1 MTRRKVYLL
10 LCCIVYS
17 IQSFAQIN
25 SNYPS
30 WIKQD
35 YNYIYFQDS
44 SDLKN
49 LCGLLGA
56 KGKRLTV
63 LHIGDSH
70 LQNEN
75 LPNQSRK
82 LFQAMQGDAGIGLIV
97 PFSTVK
103 SYDARFYKSTH
114 TGTWKYSKSYM
125 GKFDYPMGVR
135 GMTSYTNDSN
145 ATFKMAFSQNV
156 SSANNELV
164 VFRHD
169 NDSVFE
175 MDFFI
180 DDQPAK
186 VKYSDDEKVIYDVI
200 GGFSVLSY
208 KSRKTQS
215 HQKDITI
222 TGLIL
227 QDSLHRGGVWHNAG
241 VGAAPYRMVLSE
253 ELYEPQAK
261 YINADVVIIDLG
273 TNDFL
278 YYNRIEPD
286 LRQQIIKVIEKVKS
300 ANPNADIILTDAQ
313 EMKYKGKRTTI
324 ANQFSELMYNLSV
337 EFHTGFWSYYTV
349 SGGKNAWRFWD
360 AAKYTQGDGIH
371 LNGVGSELKGTMLFH
386 AIENSVSLIRNKHI
400 ASKPFEIIA
409 DSSLMQEVDTII
421 TDSLTTHK
429 INLDQQN
436 AKAVVKENKPTKTQ
450 KKDKTPSVYIVKKND
465 TLGGIALKT
474 KVPIAKLRKLNK
486 LNSDLIKPGQ
496 KLKLK

>member
-1 MTRRKVYLL
+1 MIRQKISLILYCLFF
-10 LCCIVYS
+10 S
-17 IQSFAQIN
+17 IKIFAQKD
-25 SNYPS
+25 SLYPS

-44 SDLKN
+44 SHLKN
-49 LCGLLGA
+49 ICRLMGN
-56 KGKRLTV
+56 KGKSLTV

-82 LFQAMQGDAGIGLIV
+82 LLQAIQGDAGIGLIV

-125 GKFDYPMGVR
+125 GKYEYPMGVR
-135 GMTSYTNDSN
+135 GMTSYTSDSN
-145 ATFKMAFSQNV
+145 ATFKISFSQSV

-175 MDFFI
+175 MEFYI
-180 DDQPAK
+180 DDQPALIK
-186 VKYSDDEKVIYDVI
+186 FHDNEKVIYNVV
-200 GGFSVLSY
+200 GGFSVLSL
-208 KSRKTQS
+208 KAKKTQA

-222 TGLIL
+222 TGMIL
-227 QDSLHRGGVWHNAG
+227 QDSLHRGGIWHNAG
-241 VGAAPYRMVLSE
+241 VGAAPYKMVLSE
-253 ELYEPQAK
+253 EIYEPQAK
-261 YINADVVIIDLG
+261 FINADVVIIDLG

-278 YYNRIEPD
+278 YYNRLEPE
-286 LRQQIIKVIEKVKS
+286 LRQQIIKVIEKVKY
-300 ANPNADIILTDAQ
+300 ANPTADIILTDAQ
-313 EMKYKGKRTTI
+313 EMKYKGKRTTV
-324 ANQFSELMYNLSV
+324 ANQFSEMIYNLSV
-337 EFHTGFWSYYTV
+337 QYNAGFWSYYTV

-371 LNGVGSELKGTMLFH
+371 LNGVGSELKGALLFH
-386 AIENSVSLIRNKHI
+386 AIENSVTLIKSNHV
-400 ASKPFEIIA
+400 ASKPFEITDSLISLEADSVAA
-409 DSSLMQEVDTII
+409 DSSITTNSDVIEQKEKLIVKQNKTIKNQK
-421 TDSLTTHK
+421 TEKSLS
-429 INLDQQN
+429 I
-436 AKAVVKENKPTKTQ
+436 
-450 KKDKTPSVYIVKKND
+450 YIVKKHD
-465 TLGGIALKT
+465 TLGAIALKT

-486 LNSDLIKPGQ
+486 LKSDLIKPGQ

>member
-1 MTRRKVYLL
+1 MIYKKTKLL
-10 LCCIVYS
+10 LCCLIFS
-17 IQSFAQIN
+17 IQVLAQNEIT
-25 SNYPS
+25 YPS

-49 LCGLLGA
+49 LCGLLGS
-56 KGKRLTV
+56 KGNRLTV

-82 LFQAMQGDAGIGLIV
+82 LLQSIQGDAGIGLIV

-114 TGTWKYSKSYM
+114 TGIWKYSKSYM

-135 GMTSYTNDSN
+135 GMTSYTNDTN
-145 ATFKMAFSQNV
+145 ATFKIAFSQNV

-175 MDFFI
+175 MEFFI

-186 VKYSDDEKVIYDVI
+186 VKYSDDEKVIYNVV
-200 GGFSVLSY
+200 GGFAALSF
-208 KSRKTQS
+208 KSSKTQV

-253 ELYEPQAK
+253 EFYEPQAK
-261 YINADVVIIDLG
+261 YINADLVIIDLG

-337 EFHTGFWSYYTV
+337 EYHAGFWSYYTV

-371 LNGVGSELKGTMLFH
+371 LNGVGSELKGTLLFH
-386 AIENSVSLIRNKHI
+386 AIENSVALIRNNHLV
-400 ASKPFEIIA
+400 SKPFEIVSDSLIMQEFDSTIA
-409 DSSLMQEVDTII
+409 DSSITDNINVHQQNNETII
-421 TDSLTTHK
+421 KDNKTIKNKNKET
-429 INLDQQN
+429 N
-436 AKAVVKENKPTKTQ
+436 A
-450 KKDKTPSVYIVKKND
+450 SVYTVKKND

-486 LNSDLIKPGQ
+486 LKGDLIKPGQ

>member
-1 MTRRKVYLL
+1 MTRRNIYLL
-10 LCCIVYS
+10 LFSVVYS
-17 IQSFAQIN
+17 IQLFAQNN
-25 SNYPS
+25 SMNPA
-30 WIKQD
+30 WIKQG

-49 LCGLLGA
+49 LCGLLGV

-82 LFQAMQGDAGIGLIV
+82 LLQAMQGDAGIGLIV

-145 ATFKMAFSQNV
+145 ATFKISFAQNV

-175 MDFFI
+175 MEFFI
-180 DDQPAK
+180 DDQPVK
-186 VKYSDDEKVIYDVI
+186 VKYSDDEKVIYDIV

-208 KSRKTQS
+208 KSRKTQT

-227 QDSLHRGGVWHNAG
+227 QDS
-241 VGAAPYRMVLSE
+241 
-253 ELYEPQAK
+253 
-261 YINADVVIIDLG
+261 
-273 TNDFL
+273 
-278 YYNRIEPD
+278 
-286 LRQQIIKVIEKVKS
+286 
-300 ANPNADIILTDAQ
+300 
-313 EMKYKGKRTTI
+313 
-324 ANQFSELMYNLSV
+324 
-337 EFHTGFWSYYTV
+337 
-349 SGGKNAWRFWD
+349 
-360 AAKYTQGDGIH
+360 
-371 LNGVGSELKGTMLFH
+371 
-386 AIENSVSLIRNKHI
+386 
-400 ASKPFEIIA
+400 
-409 DSSLMQEVDTII
+409 
-421 TDSLTTHK
+421 
-429 INLDQQN
+429 
-436 AKAVVKENKPTKTQ
+436 
-450 KKDKTPSVYIVKKND
+450 
-465 TLGGIALKT
+465 
-474 KVPIAKLRKLNK
+474 
-486 LNSDLIKPGQ
+486 
-496 KLKLK
+496 

>member
-1 MTRRKVYLL
+1 M
-10 LCCIVYS
+10 
-17 IQSFAQIN
+17 
-25 SNYPS
+25 
-30 WIKQD
+30 
-35 YNYIYFQDS
+35 
-44 SDLKN
+44 
-49 LCGLLGA
+49 
-56 KGKRLTV
+56 

-82 LFQAMQGDAGIGLIV
+82 LLQAIQGDAGIGLVV

-135 GMTSYTNDSN
+135 GMTSYTNDTN
-145 ATFKMAFSQNV
+145 ATFKIAFSQNV

-175 MDFFI
+175 MEFFI

-186 VKYSDDEKVIYDVI
+186 VKYSDDEKVIYNVV
-200 GGFSVLSY
+200 GGFAALSF
-208 KSRKTQS
+208 KSSKTQS

-253 ELYEPQAK
+253 EFYEPQAK
-261 YINADVVIIDLG
+261 YINADLVIIDLG

-313 EMKYKGKRTTI
+313 AMKYKGKRTTI

-337 EFHTGFWSYYTV
+337 EYHAGFWSYYTV

-360 AAKYTQGDGIH
+360 AAKYTQGDGIQ
-371 LNGVGSELKGTMLFH
+371 LNGVGSELKGTLLFH
-386 AIENSVSLIRNKHI
+386 AIENSVALIRNNHLV
-400 ASKPFEIIA
+400 SKPFEIVSDSLIMQEFDSTIA
-409 DSSLMQEVDTII
+409 DSSITDNINVHQQNNETII
-421 TDSLTTHK
+421 KDNKTIK
-429 INLDQQN
+429 NKNKEAN
-436 AKAVVKENKPTKTQ
+436 A
-450 KKDKTPSVYIVKKND
+450 SVYTVKKND

-486 LNSDLIKPGQ
+486 LKGDLIKPGQ